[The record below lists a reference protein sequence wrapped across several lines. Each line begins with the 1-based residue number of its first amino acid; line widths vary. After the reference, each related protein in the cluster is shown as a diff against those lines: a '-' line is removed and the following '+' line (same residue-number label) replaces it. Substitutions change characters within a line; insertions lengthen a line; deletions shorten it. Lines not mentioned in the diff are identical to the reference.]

1 MKVLITG
8 GSGLIG
14 RSITHELLKQD
25 ISVVHLTRN
34 CNSLA
39 GVKTYEWDW
48 EKKQIDT
55 SCFKDVTHIIHLAG
69 AGIADKP
76 WTMRRKRFIVKSR
89 VHTTRLLNE
98 KVNELN
104 LPLKAFISASGT
116 GYYGAQ
122 TIDKIFDEKEPA
134 YKDFIAECCVQWEE
148 AADLFETN
156 SRVVK
161 LRLGIV
167 LNKNEGALPKLSSFI
182 NKGIG
187 SAIGSG
193 KQYMPWI
200 HLDDAVNLFIES
212 LKNEK
217 MKGVY
222 NAVAPEHQT
231 NKEFTIELAKALN
244 KKVRVPN
251 VPPFVLKTIYGELAD
266 ILLYGS
272 RVSSEKL
279 LKEGFQFKYNELNK
293 ALDQIYN
300 Q

>member
-1 MKVLITG
+1 MKVLISG

-14 RSITHELLKQD
+14 RSITKELINQN

-48 EKKQIDT
+48 EKGQIDT
-55 SCFKDVTHIIHLAG
+55 SCFNDVTHIIHLAG

-89 VHTTRLLNE
+89 VHTARLLNE

-104 LPLKAFISASGT
+104 IPIKAFISASGT
-116 GYYGAQ
+116 GYYGAR
-122 TIDKIFDEKEPA
+122 TKDNIYNENDTP

-148 AADLFETN
+148 AADLFKSN

-161 LRLGIV
+161 FRLGIV
-167 LNKNEGALPKLSSFI
+167 LNKDEGALPKLSSFI
-182 NKGIG
+182 KKGVG

-200 HLDDAVNLFIES
+200 HLDDTVNLFVEAI
-212 LKNEK
+212 KNEN
-217 MKGVY
+217 MDGVY
-222 NAVAPEHQT
+222 NAVAPDHRT

-272 RVSSEKL
+272 RVSAEKL
-279 LKEGFQFKYNELNK
+279 LNEGFQFTYEDLKS
-293 ALDQIYN
+293 ALTEIYH
-300 Q
+300 